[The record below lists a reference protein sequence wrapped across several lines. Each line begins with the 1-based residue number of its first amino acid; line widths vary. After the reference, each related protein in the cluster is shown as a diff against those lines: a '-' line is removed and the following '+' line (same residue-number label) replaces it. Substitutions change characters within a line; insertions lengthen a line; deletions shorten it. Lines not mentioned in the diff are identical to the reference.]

1 MKKRCEWPS
10 DDELMISYHDTDWGI
25 PVHDDIRWFEH
36 IVLDGA
42 QAGLSWK
49 TILHRREGYRRAFDG
64 FDPAI
69 VARYNEDKFRELLND
84 EGIIRNRLKI
94 RSAISNAV
102 AFLRIQKEFGSFDN
116 YIWSFTGGQPV
127 VNRWNSLSEIPAR
140 TPLSDTISKD
150 LKKRGFSFVGTTIC
164 YAFLQAA
171 GIVNDH
177 LTCCFRHPGNQGMK
191 QTEVPGCPVP

>member
-1 MKKRCEWPS
+1 MAEKSCEWPS
-10 DDELMISYHDTDWGI
+10 GDALMIRYHDNEWGI

-49 TILHRREGYRRAFDG
+49 TILHRREGYRRAFEG
-64 FDPAI
+64 FDPVR
-69 VARYNEDKFRELLND
+69 VASFDDSKIGELLND

-94 RSAISNAV
+94 RSAVTNAR
-102 AFLRIQKEFGSFDN
+102 AFLRIQHEFGSFDN
-116 YIWSFTGGQPV
+116 YIWRFTNGKPI
-127 VNRWNSLSEIPAR
+127 VNHWKSLSELPAR

-150 LKKRGFSFVGTTIC
+150 LKKRGFTFVGSTIV
-164 YAFLQAA
+164 YAFMQAA

-177 LTCCFRHPGNQGMK
+177 IITCFRHPSHSG
-191 QTEVPGCPVP
+191 